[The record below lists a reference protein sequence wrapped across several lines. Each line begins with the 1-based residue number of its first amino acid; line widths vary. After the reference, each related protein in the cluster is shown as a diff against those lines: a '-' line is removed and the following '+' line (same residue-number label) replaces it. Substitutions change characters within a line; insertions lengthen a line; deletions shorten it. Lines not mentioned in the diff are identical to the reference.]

1 MTSAGTAS
9 DVNGVRCRAA
19 ARATAAAFVSVG
31 AVSASWT
38 SRIPQI
44 RASLHLRPAQV
55 GVVLLAIAVG
65 SLVSLPCGGV
75 IVHRYTSR
83 RTVAAMAVLLGGGLS
98 IVCVGYHA
106 GIAAVIVG
114 FFLVGFAV
122 GAWNVAMN
130 VQGAIVER
138 HLGRAVMSRFHAG
151 YSIGTVCGAVLG
163 AVAVLLKVPVTVHL
177 LAVAVLTA
185 GLVPWAVRG
194 FVADTDA
201 PATDAAGTD
210 AGGVRSRLLARWT
223 EPRTLLIGLFVL
235 AIGFA
240 EGSGY
245 DWINIAFIDSYHV
258 PAAVGTLGLATFLAA
273 MTAGRWFGP
282 MVLDRY
288 GRVAVLRGLALSA
301 FTGLLLFIFS
311 PAVALAFLGVGLWG
325 LGASLG
331 FPVGMSAAADDP
343 SAAAARVSVVA
354 SMAYCSFLCG
364 PPLIGL
370 LGDHVTVLR
379 ALLVVAALAAVSAC
393 IAGALRPLPPAG
405 LAHPPTDDE
414 GAL

>member
-1 MTSAGTAS
+1 
-9 DVNGVRCRAA
+9 
-19 ARATAAAFVSVG
+19 
-31 AVSASWT
+31 
-38 SRIPQI
+38 
-44 RASLHLRPAQV
+44 V

-151 YSIGTVCGAVLG
+151 YSIGTVGGAVIG

-201 PATDAAGTD
+201 SATDAARSD
-210 AGGVRSRLLARWT
+210 AGGVRARLLARWT

-282 MVLDRY
+282 TVLDRY

-311 PAVALAFLGVGLWG
+311 PAAALAFLGVTLWG

-343 SAAAARVSVVA
+343 TAAAARVSVVA

-370 LGDHVTVLR
+370 LGDHLTVQR
-379 ALLVVAALAAVSAC
+379 ALLIVAGLAAVSAG
-393 IAGALRPLPPAG
+393 IAGALRPLPSTRLDPA
-405 LAHPPTDDE
+405 PTDKS
-414 GAL
+414 GSP